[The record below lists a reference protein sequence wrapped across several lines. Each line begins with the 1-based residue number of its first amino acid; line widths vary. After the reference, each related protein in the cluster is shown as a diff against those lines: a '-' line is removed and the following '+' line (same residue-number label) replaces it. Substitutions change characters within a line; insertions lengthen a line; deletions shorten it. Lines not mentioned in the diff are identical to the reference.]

1 MAGLDRL
8 SASDL
13 LTMQSAQAGWPMDI
27 GVVAVFDGG
36 VLVDAD
42 GRFRIEAVRE
52 AVGRRLPRVPRFRQ
66 VLHVPPR
73 LLGPPVW
80 VDAPTVDL
88 TRHVQVW
95 SLAPQADTAQLLNVV
110 EELWS
115 RPLDLAAP
123 LWQMWFLPGLA
134 GGRVAMLLKVH
145 HVMAD
150 GVAGMALLAALLDR
164 DAERTCR
171 ATGRPR
177 RGRRPAPC
185 CATSSAGCGRSR
197 RRPSRSPARPPW
209 RPRCAGR
216 GRRCVSSTRSGA
228 HPGRAWTGWSGRG
241 AGWAWCTAAWTRCA
255 RSRTRTA
262 RP

>member
-36 VLVDAD
+36 ALVDAD

-52 AVGRRLPRVPRFRQ
+52 TVGRRLRRVPRFRQ

-88 TRHVQVW
+88 TRHVQVR
-95 SLAPQADTAQLLNVV
+95 SLAPPADTAQLLDVV
-110 EELWS
+110 EELSS

-123 LWQMWFLPGLA
+123 LWRMWFLPGLA
-134 GGRVAMLLKVH
+134 GG
-145 HVMAD
+145 
-150 GVAGMALLAALLDR
+150 G
-164 DAERTCR
+164 
-171 ATGRPR
+171 
-177 RGRRPAPC
+177 
-185 CATSSAGCGRSR
+185 
-197 RRPSRSPARPPW
+197 
-209 RPRCAGR
+209 
-216 GRRCVSSTRSGA
+216 
-228 HPGRAWTGWSGRG
+228 G
-241 AGWAWCTAAWTRCA
+241 AGG
-255 RSRTRTA
+255 
-262 RP
+262 